1 MALSA
6 RKPVIVS
13 QRRKGVKM
21 PTSPGDAVNELKINY
36 NKYQS
41 YSTKQCWEG
50 QGMIRQG
57 AVDTELAS
65 PGYWEPGAGGG
76 R

>member
-13 QRRKGVKM
+13 QKRKGRKM

-41 YSTKQCWEG
+41 RSTKQCWEG
-50 QGMIRQG
+50 QGIMRQR
-57 AVDTELAS
+57 AEDTELAS